1 LWCHL
6 CTLTIL
12 ENCLH
17 VSKYTNCPKNGG
29 LMPNFF
35 KRRTES
41 WNLDRKINAFVTSL
55 IYGITMITLII
66 FIAFYFYSYI
76 EQSNNI
82 IENQLST
89 LANNYEYTLKSYKNL
104 AEALIIDDAIQEY
117 VLSNGKADAGFYV
130 LFNNA
135 ANTLKNT
142 INMHSEIRYVSV
154 VSYNFDDVLYKGYG
168 SYFPKNF
175 LSVYK
180 DDYEKS
186 IFCHNPGTLRMS
198 FNDAYNKSGN
208 NMLNIY
214 MPIYSLTKMI
224 NEIGLLTIVL
234 DSSLFDG
241 LSEKSIMN
249 YDSEVIMID
258 ITNSIMS
265 CADKNLIGTQFEYAD
280 RLVGT
285 KGNFKVGNNLYNYI
299 KIGSWNYYLISRV
312 PLGNMYKGTITVI
325 LLLAALSVVMA
336 NFGLLFCRRIINRAY
351 KPLDTVI
358 QGMNNAAGG
367 KLDTRIN
374 MENVGIDFVKLAN
387 GFNYMMDK
395 INALLEQVKLE
406 QQQMDQIRF
415 NALQSQIQPHFLYNT
430 LECIHWQASADGNE
444 EVSVLVRALA
454 RFYRLC
460 LSDGKD
466 VIHLEQEVE
475 HARNYLII
483 QNMRYD
489 NIINSTIEMDDD
501 CRKFL
506 IPKITLQPLI
516 ENSIYHGMKVK
527 EGRKGEIKITIRKKD
542 DDVIIVVADNGTG
555 MSDEQIRTMN
565 NSISNYDKDFG
576 YGIRNVNK
584 RIEILF
590 GKGYGLHF
598 DKNDTGG
605 VTVTIRLPAQ
615 KEKKYNEVL

>member
-1 LWCHL
+1 
-6 CTLTIL
+6 
-12 ENCLH
+12 
-17 VSKYTNCPKNGG
+17 
-29 LMPNFF
+29 MPNFF

-208 NMLNIY
+208 NMLNVY